1 MTNLPRKRSLQ
12 EALNKNYEEVKNWP
26 AWKRQLANNEEFVS
40 ERSQTSSSRSTH
52 SYQTTSSNSGDHR
65 KLEV

>member
-40 ERSQTSSSRSTH
+40 ERTQNSSSRSNH
-52 SYQTTSSNSGDHR
+52 IYQTTFSSSGEHR